1 MKHVLA
7 PSQGVSRD
15 GTQVPMKKNRQG
27 RDPRT
32 REENSQGW
40 DPMTHERKSSAHSR
54 RGCGLVFRPMGKDA
68 SENPMRAIKVEKL
81 VLNAR
86 VGESGDR
93 FVRAEKASAE
103 SRIQSHRKS
112 RRSGRREESLRMMTR
127 SSVHCRKQ

>member
-54 RGCGLVFRPMGKDA
+54 LGCGLVFRPMGKDA

-81 VLNAR
+81 VLNAVLVKVVTDLFALR
-86 VGESGDR
+86 RRHSR
-93 FVRAEKASAE
+93 LKAGF
-103 SRIQSHRKS
+103 SHT
-112 RRSGRREESLRMMTR
+112 ESLGGQEGERR
-127 SSVHCRKQ
+127 VSG